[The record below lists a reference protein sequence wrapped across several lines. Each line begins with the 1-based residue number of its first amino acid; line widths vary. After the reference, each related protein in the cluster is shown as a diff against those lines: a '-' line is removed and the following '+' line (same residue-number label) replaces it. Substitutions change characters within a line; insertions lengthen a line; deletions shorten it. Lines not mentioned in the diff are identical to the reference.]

1 MSDDN
6 FNTYI
11 VYLLV
16 NTSNNNNYTYL
27 GITNNSKRRLRQH
40 NGIIKGG
47 AKYTNAFKG
56 DGEWIYYLK
65 IKNLTKSEALSIE
78 RTAKNKRKNATGIKP
93 IDKRLDVLLP
103 ILDKYPNSI
112 CEYFTNPIII

>member
-1 MSDDN
+1 MSEEN
-6 FNTYI
+6 INTYI

-16 NTSNNNNYTYL
+16 NTNSNNNYTYL

-40 NGIIKGG
+40 NGILKGG

-56 DGEWIYYLK
+56 DGEWVYYLK

-78 RTAKNKRKNATGIKP
+78 RTAKNKRKKANNSKTKHVFANSCSITI
-93 IDKRLDVLLP
+93 LLYGF
-103 ILDKYPNSI
+103 KA
-112 CEYFTNPIII
+112 YFW